1 MKSFLQLKFIPVNP
15 DLGLLVL
22 RLWLGASMIILHGLP
37 KLKKIMKGDFNF
49 SDHLHIGS
57 KTTVILATS
66 VELLGSAFLIL
77 GFLGR
82 PAALALAVAMGIAFG
97 IWHEWNLR
105 VGELAY
111 VYLAG
116 FITIF
121 LAGTGKYG
129 IDRK

>member
-1 MKSFLQLKFIPVNP
+1 MKSLLQLKFIPTNP

-37 KLKKIMKGDFNF
+37 KLQKVMKGDFNF

-57 KTTVILATS
+57 RATVILATS

-97 IWHEWNLR
+97 VWHEWNLR

-116 FITIF
+116 FITLF